1 MSQRITLRVNGKTAT
16 IDADPDMPLLYALR
30 DDLGLRNPRFG
41 CGLAQCGACT
51 VHIDGVA
58 SRSCATPVS
67 LADGREVTT
76 LEGLGTADKPHPV
89 QQAFIEEDVPQC
101 GYCIS
106 GWVMTAAAF
115 LEENK
120 APTEAEIRDALSGLK
135 CRCGTHMSILR
146 AVKRAAELAA
156 QRRRT

>member
-1 MSQRITLRVNGKTAT
+1 MRQRISLRVNGKPQTL
-16 IDADPDMPLLYALR
+16 DADPDMPLLYALR
-30 DDLGLRNPRFG
+30 GDLGLKNPHFG

-58 SRSCATPVS
+58 SRSCGTPVS
-67 LADGREVTT
+67 LAEGREVTT
-76 LEGLGTADKPHPV
+76 LDGLGTADKPHPV
-89 QQAFIEEDVPQC
+89 QQAFIQEDMPQC
-101 GYCIS
+101 GYCTS

-120 APTEAEIRDALSGLK
+120 TPTDAEIRDALAGLK

-146 AVKRAAELAA
+146 AVKRAALLMAE
-156 QRRRT
+156 RRRT